1 MVFPER
7 FIAGISKQANCMDV
21 YDTNNF
27 VNATNHAEGK
37 LCHNR
42 VPTDMILVS
51 NKNILQKNSHIVYF
65 FTVNQ
70 YSILSYLHYNHS
82 KLSDFFNKKVF
93 VSYQVILF
101 WGT

>member
-7 FIAGISKQANCMDV
+7 FIAGISKQANRMDV

-51 NKNILQKNSHIVYF
+51 NKNI
-65 FTVNQ
+65 
-70 YSILSYLHYNHS
+70 
-82 KLSDFFNKKVF
+82 
-93 VSYQVILF
+93 
-101 WGT
+101 

>member
-1 MVFPER
+1 MVFPEW
-7 FIAGISKQANCMDV
+7 FIAGINKQANRMDV

-51 NKNILQKNSHIVYF
+51 NKNILQKNNHIVYF
-65 FTVNQ
+65 LTVNQ